1 VRPVERYR
9 VFGRTSYPEPLEFQG
24 TLTAADHDA
33 AAHDALERHGRRW
46 VELVL
51 IPEHAIHWVLGPA
64 DRPEGS
70 GEPHE
75 RGGRSPPR
83 APQSGA
89 PVDPERAGDG

>member
-51 IPEHAIHWVLGPA
+51 IPERAIHWVLGPQ

-70 GEPHE
+70 GEPQ
-75 RGGRSPPR
+75 G
-83 APQSGA
+83 GA